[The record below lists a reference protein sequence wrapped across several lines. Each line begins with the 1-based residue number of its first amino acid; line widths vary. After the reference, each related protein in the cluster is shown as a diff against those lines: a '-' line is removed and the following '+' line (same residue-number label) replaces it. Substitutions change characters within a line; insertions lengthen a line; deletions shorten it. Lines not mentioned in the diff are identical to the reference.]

1 MLHKTLYPILFCCVF
16 AFALPACKSSNGK
29 THDQTADTIPKKQP
43 ADITLP
49 GNFSTQTQLKFD
61 STAIPAFFKQ
71 YPKLKVYE
79 KELLNF
85 YRQRNYAYAWF
96 DQNGILEQAGN
107 LYNKIE
113 NISDEGVTPKL
124 IYHNEFHALM
134 DNDSTE
140 TFTGEPNSSIELMLT
155 AQYFFYAKT
164 IWTGLGAKGMQATNW
179 DLPRKKLSYASF
191 LDSLLNVPSSA
202 FMTTEPVFRQYGLL
216 KTFLKQ
222 YRSIEQSGKWKPIK
236 ADKKSYRLGD
246 SSKVIA
252 EIKEHLQLLGDLTSN
267 NRSNLFDEELE
278 AAVKKF
284 QQRYGIKDDG
294 IVGRS
299 MIAELNFPLAK
310 RIEQIIV
317 NMERCRWLPVA
328 LNRDYIVVN
337 IPEYKFHAYENDS
350 LAWSMNVVVGT
361 ELNKTAIFNGLLNT
375 VVFSP
380 YWNVPT
386 SIKNKEILP
395 AIRRNGNYLERNHM
409 EWNGNNIR
417 QKPGPWNALG
427 KVKFL
432 FPNSHSIY
440 LHDTPSKSLFS
451 QDKRAFSHGCI
462 RVEEPRRL
470 AIYVLRHQPEWT
482 EARID
487 SAMNAE
493 KELYVKVSK
502 PIPVFIAYFTSWV
515 DREGRI
521 NFRNDLYKRDS
532 RLAEMII
539 ENSNL
544 K

>member
-1 MLHKTLYPILFCCVF
+1 MLRKTLYLPVF
-16 AFALPACKSSNGK
+16 SLLLLTIFISCGASVEKEK
-29 THDQTADTIPKKQP
+29 VIVKDTIPAKQP
-43 ADITLP
+43 NDITLP
-49 GNFSTQTQLKFD
+49 GNFSTQTKLKFD
-61 STAIPAFFKQ
+61 SSAITAFFQQHPDFKPYEQ
-71 YPKLKVYE
+71 DLLK
-79 KELLNF
+79 F
-85 YRQRNYAYAWF
+85 YRNRKFAYAWF
-96 DQNGILEQAGN
+96 DQNGMIEQAGN
-107 LYNKIE
+107 LFNKIE
-113 NISDEGVTPKL
+113 NISDEGVTVKL
-124 IYHNEFHALM
+124 HYHDELHKLF

-140 TFTGEPNSSIELMLT
+140 SFNSSPNTTAELMLT
-155 AQYFFYAKT
+155 AQYFFYAKK
-164 IWTGLGAKGMQATNW
+164 IWSGLGDKAMRETQWN
-179 DLPRKKLSYASF
+179 LPRKKLAYDAF
-191 LDSLLNVPSSA
+191 LDSLLEVPSSA
-202 FMTTEPVFRQYGLL
+202 FMQTEPVYRQYGLL
-216 KTFLKQ
+216 KSFLKK
-222 YRSIEQSGKWKPIK
+222 YRAIEEEGKWKPTK

-246 SSKVIA
+246 SSAVIQD
-252 EIKEHLQLLGDLTSN
+252 IREHLFLLGDLAAN
-267 NRSNLFDEELE
+267 NQSNLFDAELE
-278 AAVKKF
+278 TAVKNF

-294 IVGRS
+294 IVGNS
-299 MIAELNFPLAK
+299 MLAELNYPLSK
-310 RIEQIIV
+310 RVEQIIV

-328 LNRDYIVVN
+328 LNTDYIVVN

-350 LAWSMNVVVGT
+350 LMWSMNVVVGT
-361 ELNKTAIFNGLLNT
+361 VLNKTAIFNGMMNN

-462 RVEEPRRL
+462 RVEDPKRL
-470 AIYVLRHQPEWT
+470 AMYVLRHQPEWT
-482 EARID
+482 ETRID

-493 KELYVKVSK
+493 KEQYVKIK
-502 PIPVFIAYFTSWV
+502 QPIPVFIAYFTAWV
-515 DREGRI
+515 DKEGRI
-521 NFRNDLYKRDS
+521 NFRNDLYKRDG

-539 ENSNL
+539 ENSTL